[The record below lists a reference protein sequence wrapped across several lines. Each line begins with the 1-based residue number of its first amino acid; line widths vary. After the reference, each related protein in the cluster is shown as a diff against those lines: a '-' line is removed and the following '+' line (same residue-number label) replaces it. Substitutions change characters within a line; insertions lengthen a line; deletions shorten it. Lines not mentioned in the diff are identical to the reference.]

1 MDIIL
6 NGKNFIGSEVGLLT
20 KSMSLPTDFATY
32 VVENGRKIVKAG
44 TIVTT
49 PYYGLVFQ
57 DADIT
62 DEEAIASVM
71 VGGYYIDA
79 NLPATAAAYVTN
91 FAAQGL
97 FPLVEGVVTL
107 PDYGVNEASTLFSV
121 DARAAVIPIAMAD
134 GAGKANNDLITV
146 NSSYNV
152 VEVLA
157 PLDDLTGYTSSDSTQ
172 AALGDVNWLGILINT
187 NEPTIVG
194 IKYGNYTFA
203 QADVDEAAAVGGVA
217 GEFILWIVADTVAV
231 TPKEFTLTKTNGTI
245 NMTVNVTDTSN

>member
-1 MDIIL
+1 MDITL
-6 NGKNFIGSEVGLLT
+6 NRKNFIGSEVGLLT
-20 KSMSLPTDFATY
+20 KTIELPSSFATY
-32 VVENGRKIVKAG
+32 VVENGRKVVKAG

-62 DEEAIASVM
+62 DGDAITDVM

-91 FAAQGL
+91 FAAHGL
-97 FPLVEGVVTL
+97 FPIAEGEVVR
-107 PDYGVNEASTLFSV
+107 PDYGVNEADTLFRV
-121 DARAAVIPIAMAD
+121 DARAAVIPVTMAD

-152 VEVLA
+152 IEVLA
-157 PLDDLTGYTSSDSTQ
+157 PLDDLTGYTSSDTTQ
-172 AALGDVNWLGILINT
+172 ATLGDVNWLGILVNT
-187 NEPTIVG
+187 NESTIVG

-217 GEFILWIVADTVAV
+217 GEFILWIVADTVAT